1 MLYVIATCK
10 PLLLF
15 FIIFILKHLSK
26 RGSKIGQQHILSYL
40 AILLFFISYPFILQ
54 NLLLTFLLSFRFYF
68 DYYYFF
74 FFLYLYLF
82 REGVI
87 TILNKLFLSLSLIF
101 FSLWIFF
108 CKFIDIKMTR
118 KKVKIYEMSIIIQIA
133 SKTHFLEV
141 FVL

>member
-1 MLYVIATCK
+1 MLSPHVNPYYYF
-10 PLLLF
+10 LLF
-15 FIIFILKHLSK
+15 YFEKFIKTWVKNRVATHI
-26 RGSKIGQQHILSYL
+26 ILSSNTL
-40 AILLFFISYPFILQ
+40 ILYFLSLHSLESSTNFF
-54 NLLLTFLLSFRFYF
+54 TFFRFYF